1 MSYLSYSSYSVNPPP
16 GVELPLYGD
25 EGDAEPLGIDT
36 GIGTATPFRF
46 ESETGTEP
54 EPDAKTFSSWSP
66 PSKRT
71 SATTRLSSG
80 FAFFSVSIAARFSNC
95 PPCSFCAAL
104 SLSFFSFSFFRRRSS
119 ANLRLR
125 RARFF
130 RTSSATAL
138 ASSPACASYLL
149 SNASM
154 VTARNSVRKVYLPT
168 ITQDT
173 KKNEADHPAYATLL
187 NMMNSQSSSV
197 NTWNTVNAEW

>member
-1 MSYLSYSSYSVNPPP
+1 MNPPP

-46 ESETGTEP
+46 ESGTEP
-54 EPDAKTFSSWSP
+54 EPDAKKVSSASP
-66 PSKRT
+66 VESKRT
-71 SATTRLSSG
+71 SVTTRLGESAFAS
-80 FAFFSVSIAARFSNC
+80 FLSRAFFVRAEDPSSLC
-95 PPCSFCAAL
+95 PPSSFLSSAAL
-104 SLSFFSFSFFRRRSS
+104 SALSFFSFSFFRRRSS
-119 ANLRLR
+119 ANLFRR

-154 VTARNSVRKVYLPT
+154 VTARNRVRKVYLPT
-168 ITQDT
+168 ITQET
-173 KKNEADHPAYATLL
+173 KKKQADHPAYATLL
-187 NMMNSQSSSV
+187 NMMNSQSSRV
-197 NTWNTVNAEW
+197 NTWNTVKAEW

>member
-1 MSYLSYSSYSVNPPP
+1 MNPPP

-25 EGDAEPLGIDT
+25 EGDAEALGIDT

-46 ESETGTEP
+46 ESETETEP
-54 EPDAKTFSSWSP
+54 EPKPDEKTFSSWSP

-71 SATTRLSSG
+71 SATTRLSSS
-80 FAFFSVSIAARFSNC
+80 FSKDSKDSFSKR
-95 PPCSFCAAL
+95 PPFSFSAAL

-168 ITQDT
+168 ITQET